1 MADGIC
7 ALERSV
13 RTVGVS
19 TDGHGRDAVAAR
31 SPVATPKAA
40 AFSSRRHCKATRSMP
55 ASPSCSPAWR
65 SAGGRERD
73 RQVDQ
78 ESVKIARRD
87 RTTEARA
94 VRQVIAAGPLPG
106 DLRQAIDAISRPG

>member
-19 TDGHGRDAVAAR
+19 TDGHGREAVAAR
-31 SPVATPKAA
+31 SPVVTPKAA
-40 AFSSRRHCKATRSMP
+40 AFSSYRCCKATRLLP

-65 SAGGRERD
+65 SAGGLERGQQAGQD
-73 RQVDQ
+73 Y
-78 ESVKIARRD
+78 VKIRFTFPPR
-87 RTTEARA
+87 
-94 VRQVIAAGPLPG
+94 
-106 DLRQAIDAISRPG
+106 